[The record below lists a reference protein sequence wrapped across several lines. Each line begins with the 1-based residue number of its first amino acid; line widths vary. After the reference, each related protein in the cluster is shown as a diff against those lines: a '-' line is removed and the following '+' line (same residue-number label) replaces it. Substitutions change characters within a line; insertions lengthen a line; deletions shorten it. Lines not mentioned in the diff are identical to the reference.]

1 MTGTLKFAD
10 GIILSI
16 GLDDAQLIDLGNKDY
31 VDIPMRELP
40 ALERLSLGLES
51 GLAQERI
58 NKLLEVEVIEQGTP
72 APDPRVRDKLIQLD
86 NLLLN
91 EYRPHLSERV
101 LKAYELT
108 LEVHAG
114 RKRFHTGLGQCPTLP
129 ETSLRRALLVGDSQ
143 DVGVLD
149 VLLIGDDDLLSVPLA
164 ALGHRVTVY
173 DIDEYVLGLVEQ
185 AAQTYK
191 LPIKALEHDLRD
203 PIANDTKES
212 FDVFLTDPMSNAE
225 CFELFI
231 SRAIPLL
238 RPNGRGF
245 SAVHA
250 PTENTFRS
258 LMGKMKLP
266 IQAWHRRH
274 NRYYSHYFRL
284 HQYESDWVEVRK
296 TQNTEPTLAAD
307 SYASPV
313 NLYQEAYYQ
322 RSTIALTMLD
332 NMDSTQFAKPMF
344 LDMVLDGIV
353 NETDVIEIH
362 RTIEAQNDWSLLVS
376 HTNKGHLTLHVDRKR
391 NQILF
396 SAHPVDLDLLNA
408 ARYFL
413 IATFKHSGTV
423 VKTIRNQKFWDLRI
437 E

>member
-1 MTGTLKFAD
+1 MTETLKFSD

-16 GLDDAQLIDLGNKDY
+16 GLDDAQLIDLGDKDY

-51 GLAQERI
+51 GLSQERI
-58 NKLLEVEVIEQGTP
+58 DKLLEAKVIEPGIP
-72 APDPRVRDKLIQLD
+72 APDPKVREKLIQLD
-86 NLLLN
+86 NLQLN
-91 EYRPHLSERV
+91 EYRPHLSPKA
-101 LKAYELT
+101 LQAYELT

-129 ETSLRRALLVGDSQ
+129 ETSLRRALLVGDS
-143 DVGVLD
+143 DEVGVLD

-185 AAQTYK
+185 AAKTYQ
-191 LPIKALEHDLRD
+191 LPIKAVEHDLRD
-203 PIANDTKES
+203 PIEEDAKEK

-238 RPNGRGF
+238 RANGRGF

-258 LMGKMKLP
+258 LMRKMHIP
-266 IQAWHRRH
+266 IEAWHRRH

-284 HQYESDWVEVRK
+284 HQYESDWVELRK
-296 TQNTEPTLAAD
+296 SDNTEPSLAAD
-307 SYASPV
+307 AYASPV
-313 NLYQEAYYQ
+313 NLYQEAYFQ

-332 NMDSTQFAKPMF
+332 DMDALQFAKPMF

-353 NETDVIEIH
+353 AEADVVEIH

-376 HTNKGHLTLHVDRKR
+376 HTNKGHLTLHVDRVR

-396 SAHPVDLDLLNA
+396 SAHPVDIDLLDA